1 MWLRAKTEANLKLEL
16 KMKVVS
22 NTCDKELGGEMKFVN
37 NNENYFISWKLPNV
51 TLFYRN
57 LCELFREKQY
67 I

>member
-37 NNENYFISWKLPNV
+37 NNENYFIS
-51 TLFYRN
+51 
-57 LCELFREKQY
+57 
-67 I
+67 